1 MVKFSTTN
9 CPCHKESLCEPLTVK
24 VKHEVFGFSI
34 NGKKNF
40 DNYNWD
46 KLTAV
51 VVFGDWSDDLLCKA
65 HEKVCEF
72 LFSNA
77 KNCSLHKKWSFPL
90 RISSVIATKSVVSLM
105 ENFIF
110 CAVSVWSFWWKK
122 FFFFLQEK
130 LDYRCLTRKEIISL
144 VWRFCWKLKKNLRK
158 KIFAKTNPKYAFRK
172 NICCFPRSNK
182 FALLISQIK
191 VIKFQFPMNNF

>member
-1 MVKFSTTN
+1 MNLLIKLLTGCLHLVKFSTTN

-77 KNCSLHKKWSFPL
+77 KNCSLHKK
-90 RISSVIATKSVVSLM
+90 
-105 ENFIF
+105 
-110 CAVSVWSFWWKK
+110 
-122 FFFFLQEK
+122 
-130 LDYRCLTRKEIISL
+130 
-144 VWRFCWKLKKNLRK
+144 
-158 KIFAKTNPKYAFRK
+158 
-172 NICCFPRSNK
+172 
-182 FALLISQIK
+182 
-191 VIKFQFPMNNF
+191 